1 MKKFIS
7 CMLVF
12 LLLLSNIN
20 INKSFASG
28 MKMKEYRLIN
38 AYFEYW
44 FDPNTKTWM
53 YEDWHGDRHSIT
65 KKGENVGG
73 QWINNYEFPVG
84 ILSNDYVIADAYN
97 YSEYNGSWD
106 DLHYNATD
114 KGDIDLYYLNTA
126 RVDATG
132 SIGQV
137 GNVRFSA
144 SFQVKPR
151 NQCIS
156 LQGGRVFRTYLAVV
170 VEYEYKFDSELKIEC
185 YDESNNLLKSI
196 EQTPKVNEYNTI
208 KVPDIDGYTYT
219 HSFNEKGEKVT
230 DKRFDI
236 FMNFE
241 SVVIKCYYKQGNDD
255 KRINAVLEASTHT
268 PKMDETV
275 TFDSSKS
282 TSSTK
287 ITSRKWYVKYE
298 DRSDDYIYEP
308 KHDDKIAIDILFD
321 DEMRVDVK
329 VVIEDQ
335 NKLTDDATDYAS
347 LKKEDDPQVEGSV
360 KITFRD
366 VQTNEKLG
374 SMGLDIKFKKYGSRT
389 ISVPERLLPSSSDT
403 TRLKD
408 FNGFEKDDDY
418 SYSLKNRIYGNASII
433 KSGSMNVKSSVQK
446 DEYGLVDCNDKRT
459 LHLKYNKSGFD
470 FEEFRGE
477 GKSVTVYY
485 QKGDAT
491 NEDFVYL
498 EFYELAGSGNEAY
511 KNYTK
516 KRHNA
521 KSAFSHPTFGHR
533 YAISGSLKDFDV
545 DQLRFPNDDYILV
558 AGIADRM
565 TDDGLKPYY
574 ANTFNVEQ
582 ARELDVRDGDT
593 IRLVYVKNQTNY
605 NFQYV
610 NENNLEIEKTDS
622 ASLKVYNPYKETSYN
637 FDLKYKADEG
647 YAETQSGFIERGF
660 RRHKENRIYP
670 YSKPKEDK
678 SELRDEFLFR
688 TQRGSVDS
696 GDPLAISRGEVYYTK
711 FFNSDVIKDVKQS
724 YNIRTY
730 FESDPQDALIIR
742 GITTDKFGRSMY
754 SKISEEKIIV
764 AKNTDGTI
772 SQSSYYTRGDKFYK
786 IHSIQTL
793 RNDEKYERW
802 MNKPFKYHGDITR
815 GRDLDISGD
824 NVNYNHE
831 VLKGGNHY
839 HFIFLYK
846 ETDPPEGIINIICK
860 EKETDEILQEEKLEY
875 QPIGEEITV
884 KAPRISEYVVI
895 KPSTKI
901 ITLTEDEKEKTV
913 IFYYEKGEDPDEP
926 DETTTEEE
934 TNEETSGGNGKIIF
948 VPNSTSEVSG
958 NRDSW
963 INKRLNVK
971 AEIEGDREY
980 SVTVTKTIKEINSK
994 GEVIKEDKKKGTKT
1008 WQIGSIN
1015 VSGDATGTDTVT
1027 IRKEGSNLRLSG
1039 IANWKVKSITGD
1051 SSLVASKTPPSAY
1064 TGSSG
1069 IYKID
1074 KTRGTISAN
1083 PSSCDWTNKSVNITV
1098 SLGDA
1103 LSGFFPNGNYVS
1115 YKDLSYYN
1123 NPSQSVR
1130 KGSYGGK
1137 SATANIQLNADGYYQ
1152 VNARVEDIAKNVHQT
1167 SFSYYKIDKTNPT
1180 DVVFSVDN
1188 EINADERYSK
1198 ELNEDIFL
1206 YKAEYDNKIT
1216 VTIGDNLSGI
1226 NETRFLFSKT
1236 ELPPPKHL
1244 MILTD
1249 QGTNENINAPTSNS
1263 FDININHATNSYK
1276 GYSLTKEDFR
1286 DFKGGK
1292 WYLHIYQK
1300 DRAGNES
1307 ITTSRPIILVSLYD
1321 FNVTNI
1327 TDHFYDYNLDGV
1339 SYVNNLPIDEDS
1351 NPDSYLMKKGYGIYF
1366 EISSK
1371 GLDYLTDTIRVR
1383 PTFYGLD
1390 KHNKYTKKL
1399 DMYFLTHSS
1408 EDAKK
1413 WIKATTDPDGK
1424 RDSFDTVEEALIYYE
1439 GEKIHP
1445 IGFHN
1450 EFFFPTTLRTIKDE
1464 ENQMWK
1470 ARYGIPATAIFI
1482 NKDKEITE
1490 ANQYKGKVLVMFDIE
1505 AGKEGYK
1512 AYNYVNNPHFKQW
1525 KRERKI
1531 QDKDYYKWST
1541 KKQLQYKKS
1550 KERKNKLYEDGSV
1563 VVIDSNHSIEDNFE
1577 ASPVWQ

>member
-7 CMLVF
+7 CMLIF

-44 FDPNTKTWM
+44 QDPSGKWM
-53 YEDWHGDRHSIT
+53 YDDWHGKRHT
-65 KKGENVGG
+65 FARKGESPGG
-73 QWINNYEFPVG
+73 KTITNYEFPVG

-97 YSEYNGSWD
+97 YSKYNGSWD
-106 DLHYNATD
+106 DLHYNAISKLD
-114 KGDIDLYYLNTA
+114 VDRYYLASAN
-126 RVDATG
+126 VDATG

-137 GNVRFSA
+137 GNVNFSA
-144 SFQVKPR
+144 SFTVRPP
-151 NQCIS
+151 NQCDEPKT
-156 LQGGRVFRTYLAVV
+156 GVYRTYLAVV

-219 HSFNEKGEKVT
+219 HAFNEKGEKVT

-255 KRINAVLEASTHT
+255 KRINAVLEVSTHT
-268 PKMDETV
+268 PKIDETV

-282 TSSTK
+282 TSSSK
-287 ITSRKWYVKYE
+287 IVSRKWYIKYK
-298 DRSDDYIYEP
+298 DRDSDYIYYP
-308 KHDDKIAIDILFD
+308 KYDNQIAIDILFD

-329 VVIEDQ
+329 IIIEDE
-335 NKLTDDATDYAS
+335 NKLTDDADDYAS
-347 LKKEDDPQVEGSV
+347 LKKEDDPQVEGGV
-360 KITFRD
+360 KIIFRD
-366 VQTNEKLG
+366 VHTNAKLG
-374 SMGLDIKFKKYGSRT
+374 SMNLDIKFKKYGKRT
-389 ISVPERLLPSSSDT
+389 ISVPRRLLPNAMDIK
-403 TRLKD
+403 RLKEN
-408 FNGFEKDDDY
+408 NGLEKNNDY
-418 SYSLKNRIYGNASII
+418 NYTLKEIIYGNSSII
-433 KSGSMNVKSSVQK
+433 KSGSMNIKSSIKK
-446 DEYGLVDCNDKRT
+446 DEYGLVDYGDKKN

-477 GKSVTVYY
+477 GRTVTIYY
-485 QKGDAT
+485 KKGDST
-491 NEDFVYL
+491 DEDFRYL

-511 KNYTK
+511 KNYIK
-516 KRHNA
+516 KIENA
-521 KSAFSHPTFGHR
+521 KLGLAHPKFGHR
-533 YAISGSLKDFDV
+533 YAISGSLKDFDINE
-545 DQLRFPNDDYILV
+545 LRFPNDDYILV
-558 AGIADRM
+558 ASITDRKINNRLKAYYNTSFNIERAKILDM
-565 TDDGLKPYY
+565 DDG
-574 ANTFNVEQ
+574 N
-582 ARELDVRDGDT
+582 T
-593 IRLVYVKNQTNY
+593 IRLIYIKNQVNY
-605 NFQYV
+605 KFEYV
-610 NENNLEIEKTDS
+610 NENDLNVEKTDS
-622 ASLKVYNPYKETSYN
+622 SILKIYNKGKETSYK
-637 FDLKYKADEG
+637 FDSYYKSDLGYYELK
-647 YAETQSGFIERGF
+647 SGFLERGF
-660 RRHKENRIYP
+660 RNGKENRIYS
-670 YSKPKEDK
+670 YSSPQKNK
-678 SELRDEFLFR
+678 SELHDTFLFR
-688 TQRGSVDS
+688 TQRGSVDY
-696 GDPLAISRGEVYYTK
+696 GDPLKISKGEVYYDNN
-711 FFNSDVIKDVKQS
+711 FDSDIIKDVKQN
-724 YNIRTY
+724 YTVRTY
-730 FESDPQDALIIR
+730 F
-742 GITTDKFGRSMY
+742 RSE
-754 SKISEEKIIV
+754 IS
-764 AKNTDGTI
+764 
-772 SQSSYYTRGDKFYK
+772 
-786 IHSIQTL
+786 
-793 RNDEKYERW
+793 
-802 MNKPFKYHGDITR
+802 
-815 GRDLDISGD
+815 
-824 NVNYNHE
+824 
-831 VLKGGNHY
+831 
-839 HFIFLYK
+839 
-846 ETDPPEGIINIICK
+846 EGIINIICK
-860 EKETDEILQEEKLEY
+860 EKQTNIILKEEKLEY
-875 QPIGEEITV
+875 QPIGEEIEV
-884 KAPRISEYVVI
+884 KAPRITDYVVI
-895 KPSTKI
+895 KPSTK
-901 ITLTEDEKEKTV
+901 TVELTEDEKEKTL
-913 IFYYEKGEDPDEP
+913 IFYYKKGEDPDEP
-926 DETTTEEE
+926 DEETTTEDSTSEV
-934 TNEETSGGNGKIIF
+934 TSGGNGKIVFI
-948 VPNSTSEVSG
+948 PNSTSEVSG

-963 INKRLNVK
+963 INRNLNVK
-971 AEIEGDREY
+971 AQIQGDREY

-994 GEVIKEDKKKGTKT
+994 GEVIKEDKKTGTKT

-1015 VSGDATGTDTVT
+1015 VSGDGSGTNSVT
-1027 IRKEGSNLRLSG
+1027 ISKEGANLKLSG
-1039 IANWKVKSITGD
+1039 VANWNVKSITGD

-1074 KTRGTISAN
+1074 KTRGTISAS

-1098 SLGDA
+1098 SLGDG

-1123 NPSQSVR
+1123 NPSQSVK

-1137 SATANIQLNADGYYQ
+1137 SATANIQLNSDGYYQ
-1152 VNARVEDIAKNVHQT
+1152 VNARVEDIATNVYQT

-1180 DVVFSVDN
+1180 DVVFSIDN

-1198 ELNEDIFL
+1198 NLQEDIFL

-1226 NETRFLFSKT
+1226 NETRFLFTKT
-1236 ELPPPKHL
+1236 KEIPQKNL

-1300 DRAGNES
+1300 DRAGNET

-1321 FNVTNI
+1321 FNVINI

-1390 KHNKYTKKL
+1390 KYNKYTKKL

-1424 RDSFDTVEEALIYYE
+1424 RDPFDTVEEALIYYE

-1470 ARYGIPATAIFI
+1470 ARYGIPGNAIFI
-1482 NKDKEITE
+1482 NKDKAIKEV
-1490 ANQYKGKVLVMFDIE
+1490 NQYKGKVLIMFDIE

-1512 AYNYVNNPHFKQW
+1512 SYNYVNNNHYKQW

-1531 QDKDYYKWST
+1531 KDNRFDLWS
-1541 KKQLQYKKS
+1541 
-1550 KERKNKLYEDGSV
+1550 KNKKRIYEKNRNRRLDFYEDGSII
-1563 VVIDSNHSIEDNFE
+1563 VIDSNHSIEDNFE
-1577 ASPVWQ
+1577 ASPVWK